1 MTPAQNGGG
10 CPKSKIRPPPLRGK
24 REGACPSIFSRNGG
38 RLLFEPEMG
47 QILGHFCKNK
57 GYFFKI
63 FARYAREGTYMV
75 TLVPWRVNTSIYRL
89 KTPQKV
95 QKRRFWRSY
104 RKILPEIEKHGLW
117 ECPPPFGENPYK
129 TLVWCPQ
136 AH

>member
-1 MTPAQNGGG
+1 MPSHSQKMRGG
-10 CPKSKIRPPPLRGK
+10 CPKSKIRPPPPTSWQVAVGAPPPFF
-24 REGACPSIFSRNGG
+24 REMGG
-38 RLLFEPEMG
+38 GDSCSNPKMG

-75 TLVPWRVNTSIYRL
+75 TLVPWRVNTSIYML

-104 RKILPEIEKHGLW
+104 RKILPEIEKNGGGM
-117 ECPPPFGENPYK
+117 PPPIWRKPI
-129 TLVWCPQ
+129 
-136 AH
+136 